1 MQEKLR
7 ECHRLGYLT
16 NEFATMAMDIAKKRI
31 NNHKNQNIP
40 YSAREEAFS
49 IFCFKLTTKWE
60 KIDPEKYPGSYLNFM
75 AHNCLMDVLRVF
87 NRDLKRIDS
96 IKDKNNIE
104 KETNNILYTPTNLD
118 LRTLSRQERAVI
130 KKHVIKLLNKGIS
143 KYEIER
149 KTGIKKLTLIKWH
162 KKHKEIGQKFYQLDK
177 RESKKK

>member
-7 ECHRLGYLT
+7 ECHKLGYLT
-16 NEFATMAMDIAKKRI
+16 DDFAILAMDVAKKRI

-49 IFCFKLTTKWE
+49 VFCFKLTTKWG

-96 IKDKNNIE
+96 IKEKDNIE
-104 KETNNILYTPTNLD
+104 KDIKNKIVLNIFILF
-118 LRTLSRQERAVI
+118 
-130 KKHVIKLLNKGIS
+130 LNV
-143 KYEIER
+143 Y
-149 KTGIKKLTLIKWH
+149 LINYYLNFDY
-162 KKHKEIGQKFYQLDK
+162 IN
-177 RESKKK
+177 